1 MKVVQGLLLTL
12 GAAAAAL
19 VFTAGPASA
28 NGPDVN
34 TGPNVG
40 ILNGNVVQFPVSFPV
55 NVCGNS
61 GALVGLAITSTS
73 CTNRY

>member
-28 NGPDVN
+28 GGPDVN

-40 ILNGNVVQFPVSFPV
+40 ILNGNVIQFPVSVPV
-55 NVCGNS
+55 NYCGNGS
-61 GALVGLAITSTS
+61 ALVGLIYSDTDCS
-73 CTNRY
+73 NY

>member
-1 MKVVQGLLLTL
+1 MKVVQGLVLTL

-40 ILNGNVVQFPVSFPV
+40 ILNGNVVQFPVTFPV
-55 NVCGNS
+55 NVCGNG
-61 GALVGLAITSTS
+61 GAALGVVLTGANCI
-73 CTNRY
+73 NKY